1 MIRSRADLHLY
12 LQQDKE
18 ALSIPA
24 CRKRPRLLGDDI
36 WKFERALRYVEY
48 YTNSKTGGV
57 ISKLCA
63 YYWKYRYY
71 KLGLKLGFDVPC
83 NVFDYGL
90 RINHFGLLIVN
101 PNCRI
106 GKFCDIHQGVNI
118 GTSFDGG
125 CPTLGDNCWIG
136 PGAKLF
142 GGIVIGNEVAIGAG
156 AIVTKSFA
164 EDNITIVGNP
174 ARKIKDTGSIYKRR

>member
-1 MIRSRADLHLY
+1 M
-12 LQQDKE
+12 
-18 ALSIPA
+18 
-24 CRKRPRLLGDDI
+24 
-36 WKFERALRYVEY
+36 
-48 YTNSKTGGV
+48 
-57 ISKLCA
+57 
-63 YYWKYRYY
+63 
-71 KLGLKLGFDVPC
+71 PC